1 MSIKIDSLDVMK
13 AEMDIQERTRMLDTY
28 NEIEE
33 IVDRITKLSVF
44 PSLVWVWAWDV
55 TRDLYKTIQE
65 GAEEEYCVAE
75 DIEDVWQM
83 FWEDADKNGFT
94 LEYGAEA
101 LYEHVRDWMIDRHII
116 DEVPEDEEEE
126 EVDEDE

>member
-55 TRDLYKTIQE
+55 TRDLYTSIQE

-94 LEYGAEA
+94 LEYGAET

-116 DEVPEDEEEE
+116 DEVPEDDEEE